1 MAALDSWP
9 GKRYA
14 ITTWMSVPALASGA
28 RALARMPV
36 LFSTSFLHNTIL
48 FTVTAIVSPSFSSQN
63 SLAFFLGRI
72 LLRSYEGCNTTNS
85 IYYSWICDRIELTLA
100 LGNSWI
106 DQWRN
111 LLFKNPQLL
120 NLIFYRPDK
129 NPLNTG
135 GFVRREFFRAHL
147 RRADKKPLAELL
159 DRSI

>member
-48 FTVTAIVSPSFSSQN
+48 FTVTAIMNPSFSSQN
-63 SLAFFLGRI
+63 SLAIFLGGI

-85 IYYSWICDRIELTLA
+85 IQLDLRQDCVDRGAWVTHGATNGATLS
-100 LGNSWI
+100 LKILSC
-106 DQWRN
+106 
-111 LLFKNPQLL
+111 
-120 NLIFYRPDK
+120 
-129 NPLNTG
+129 
-135 GFVRREFFRAHL
+135 
-147 RRADKKPLAELL
+147 
-159 DRSI
+159 SISSFIGQIKTR